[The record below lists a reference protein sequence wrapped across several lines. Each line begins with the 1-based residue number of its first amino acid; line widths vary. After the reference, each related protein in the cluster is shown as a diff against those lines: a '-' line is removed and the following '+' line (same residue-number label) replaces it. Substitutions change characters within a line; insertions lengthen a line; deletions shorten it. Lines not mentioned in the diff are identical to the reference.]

1 MQYGLA
7 EDDHIV
13 GFVGRIAKEK
23 CIEMPIEAM
32 SKVRDDH
39 LHLMI
44 VGGGTD
50 MDYYQKMVK
59 DLHVED
65 RVHFVGRVEKSE
77 VKDYYAS
84 FDAFVSASVS
94 ETQGMT
100 YIEALASGL
109 VVFGRR
115 DEVLEDLIEEGIT
128 GFYFDDADELAQKW
142 DAFFSASKEQ
152 RQSNREACIKKTE
165 AYDTEL
171 FGKKVC
177 AVYQQAIDDFSMAYS
192 VKKINVLNNG
202 FVQLTLKRKKDA
214 EAIKIRIP
222 DDEFFELKIMP
233 DTMLDAYTVDNFIH
247 MQDYYN
253 ALIRVK
259 RRVFSADYTSYEIST
274 FCRRRLRLDEEK
286 TEGILQALTQA
297 NLINDHQYA
306 LNKAAIWH
314 DMGLG
319 RIQIANKL
327 RKAGIRETWIAEALD
342 QLDDSTE
349 LDNATKTAGR
359 LVKTIKYQS
368 NRLMRQSLIDK
379 LVRKGFSVD
388 VARKVGESIELQ
400 SDDDEVLKKTVAK
413 AKRLYSQ
420 LEGAQRYQK
429 IRLYCMRK
437 GFSGSQI
444 DNVLEREEH
453 D

>member
-1 MQYGLA
+1 
-7 EDDHIV
+7 
-13 GFVGRIAKEK
+13 
-23 CIEMPIEAM
+23 
-32 SKVRDDH
+32 
-39 LHLMI
+39 
-44 VGGGTD
+44 
-50 MDYYQKMVK
+50 
-59 DLHVED
+59 
-65 RVHFVGRVEKSE
+65 
-77 VKDYYAS
+77 
-84 FDAFVSASVS
+84 
-94 ETQGMT
+94 
-100 YIEALASGL
+100 
-109 VVFGRR
+109 
-115 DEVLEDLIEEGIT
+115 
-128 GFYFDDADELAQKW
+128 W

-222 DDEFFELKIMP
+222 DDVFFELKIMP